1 MRPSNGSAWGLLF
14 LRLFAEASLS
24 GLGCQL
30 QESILYSRC
39 ESSHGLAADV
49 FSVAGK
55 SLGIPL
61 TVAVDGEDFFFD
73 STTHVVG
80 T

>member
-30 QESILYSRC
+30 QESILRSRR
-39 ESSHGLAADV
+39 ESSHGLAVDV
-49 FSVAGK
+49 FAIAGEGF
-55 SLGIPL
+55 GIPL
-61 TVAVDGEDFFFD
+61 TIAIDGEDFFLNAPA
-73 STTHVVG
+73 HVG
-80 T
+80 AA